1 MSTLLERL
9 HRDHIILRRLLD
21 LLTSQLDAFFAG
33 RESNFDLKI
42 ELLDFIEHYA
52 EQIHHPTEDL
62 IFQVAK
68 NRCSE
73 DGGLFERIGDQH
85 RDLEALTHRFR
96 ETLEGV
102 VQGEVMPREEVE
114 VRGREFVAL
123 QRQHIDQEEQ
133 EIFPLLEKCL
143 IAEDWESLLA
153 EAPLGEDELFSR
165 EDFARF
171 RGLIEFL
178 SDHGNE

>member
-9 HRDHIILRRLLD
+9 HRDHAILRRLLD
-21 LLTSQLDAFFAG
+21 LLSSQLDDFFAG

-52 EQIHHPTEDL
+52 EQIHHRTEDL

-68 NRCSE
+68 NRCPE
-73 DGGLFERIGDQH
+73 DGELFERIGGQH
-85 RDLEALTHRFR
+85 HDLEAMTRRFR

-102 VQGEVMPREEVE
+102 IQGEVMPREEVE

-143 IAEDWESLLA
+143 AAEDWETLLT
-153 EAPLGEDELFSR
+153 EVPLGEDVLFSR

-178 SDHGNE
+178 SGHGNE